1 LEKNF
6 SLLARLSFPVHMS
19 KDGNVPENYRANVSF
34 NLNPGC
40 VYELS
45 IKPSIPSMWG
55 QIVRI
60 YSPMVFSFV
69 VSATLLTLAQQI
81 KTLAENKDEVI
92 FF

>member
-1 LEKNF
+1 L
-6 SLLARLSFPVHMS
+6 
-19 KDGNVPENYRANVSF
+19 
-34 NLNPGC
+34 
-40 VYELS
+40 
-45 IKPSIPSMWG
+45 G